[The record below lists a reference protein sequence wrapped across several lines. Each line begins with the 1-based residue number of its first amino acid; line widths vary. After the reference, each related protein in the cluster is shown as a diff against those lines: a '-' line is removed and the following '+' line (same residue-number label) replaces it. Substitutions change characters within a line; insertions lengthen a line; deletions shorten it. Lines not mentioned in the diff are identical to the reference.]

1 MAHIHFFFQY
11 HIIMYMVGGTHFNP
25 LLLHNF

>member
-1 MAHIHFFFQY
+1 MEHIHFFQY